1 MFEGGQS
8 PSYSW
13 PLSVCSDD
21 SFRRF
26 DMPVRIGDPA
36 QTVTRL
42 SPSGMIAVNGQRHS
56 ARSLNVIIDAGRE
69 VVIVSGDLHGFVVQ
83 PASETADLESLPNFG
98 RPVHSSF
105 GDSVRAEH
113 ARTLDAD
120 QEWQIER
127 QKWRV
132 RVGPR
137 VGLLFAVIGIAVAW
151 TDLARLSS
159 SSEVAGCV
167 LGALALGGVLGRAL
181 LRLVDRSLEDIDS
194 QLQRFAL
201 STTCLALLGGSLA
214 AAWSIPRYGVG
225 LGAFLSL
232 VAMFVAGFP
241 LPALMAIASASAD
254 AAPMDGVE
262 IQVSEAPPDGANEKT
277 RQTN

>member
-1 MFEGGQS
+1 
-8 PSYSW
+8 
-13 PLSVCSDD
+13 
-21 SFRRF
+21 
-26 DMPVRIGDPA
+26 MPIRIGDPA

-42 SPSGMIAVNGQRHS
+42 SPSGMIVVNDQRHS

-83 PASETADLESLPNFG
+83 SASETLDPESLPNFG

-105 GDSVRAEH
+105 GESVRADH
-113 ARTLDAD
+113 ARTLDAER
-120 QEWQIER
+120 EWQIER

-137 VGLLFAVIGIAVAW
+137 IGLLFAVLGITVAW
-151 TDLARLSS
+151 SEIERLSS
-159 SSEVAGCV
+159 SSEIAVCV
-167 LGALALGGVLGRAL
+167 LGALALGWVLGRAL
-181 LRLVDRSLEDIDS
+181 LWLVDRSLEDIDS

-201 STTCLALLGGSLA
+201 PTTCLALLGGSQA

-225 LGAFLSL
+225 LGVFVSL
-232 VAMFVAGFP
+232 VATFVAGFP

-262 IQVSEAPPDGANEKT
+262 IQAPEATSNGADERT
-277 RQTN
+277 A